1 MFRYHSLLVP
11 SLDFG
16 TGSSLAAGQCLDIT
30 ALDNPAA
37 EMQDCLKPMQD
48 CLKIFVSEILQNVKD
63 NHAVKINGQCR
74 SEWNFLN

>member
-37 EMQDCLKPMQD
+37 EMPK
-48 CLKIFVSEILQNVKD
+48 
-63 NHAVKINGQCR
+63 
-74 SEWNFLN
+74 